1 MLLKSMVIVSGS
13 IEFLFKNHKSN
24 GFYLEST
31 QMRNIHAFTSLFT
44 LANVAI
50 LWLTI
55 ISIDYSKRGSKVAKY
70 FKITYSKRVTSGC
83 SNNRNANYE
92 RYYSIFNTRI
102 DIV

>member
-1 MLLKSMVIVSGS
+1 MVIVFGS

-31 QMRNIHAFTSLFT
+31 QMRNIHAFASIFT

-50 LWLTI
+50 LWITI
-55 ISIDYSKRGSKVAKY
+55 ISIDYSKRGSRVSKY
-70 FKITYSKRVTSGC
+70 FKITYSKRVTAGC
-83 SNNRNANYE
+83 SKNRNANYE

-102 DIV
+102 TLV